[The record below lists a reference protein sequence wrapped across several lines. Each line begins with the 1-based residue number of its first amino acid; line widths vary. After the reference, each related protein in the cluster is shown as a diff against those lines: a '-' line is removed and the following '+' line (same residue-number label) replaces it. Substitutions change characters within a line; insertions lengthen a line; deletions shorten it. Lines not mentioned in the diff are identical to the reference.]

1 MLMKKNIWFTG
12 SAGLMQKLMLKPR
25 KSRKRKG
32 SATLTRTLQ
41 IGESSS
47 KQMKKGKNK
56 TKEVA

>member
-1 MLMKKNIWFTG
+1 MKQNIWFTG

-32 SATLTRTLQ
+32 SATLTHTLQ